1 MRTRREHG
9 ALLYGGSK
17 GRVAAYGGAGGGAG
31 CSLSRGTV
39 VSDTSVQGGRLTAS
53 ILMDGDEEPGVYAA
67 DFAMQAGQRVAVL
80 MFGAQSLVL
89 PIASLL
95 LQQAGDSAAGM
106 IADAKTELEESIDA
120 AGEAIKGEAVKES
133 VAAANGEV
141 KKGIEEFSQTVADT
155 YTTKDEAKSFA
166 TSSDLTQTSESL
178 TATFTKSLSEKG
190 KTHIGKPAPP
200 YSAGDVRMEPADG
213 LCYVCTTSRASGT
226 FRDSDWT
233 EHDAFVS
240 AFVRQD
246 YEGVTVG
253 KAESQWKA
261 RLSTR
266 GTFDVLDEGGSVATQ
281 MGTDEYGA
289 YLTTEKTSLV
299 MKSKAG
305 NAEMSVGDGI
315 VKFSST
321 NGLVNF
327 LPARASNVPYAFY
340 NVEGVIPGVVCLYS
354 SSSGTTGTVTLR
366 EDVTRFWRID
376 IHFDD
381 GTGRMSVTS
390 VVGPPSGDYGVSIV
404 KNGTLA
410 SIGRVVGNPGKAGVY
425 VSGEVVTLTGSTVT
439 RGGGGVGAGAMQANI
454 AGSSTSV
461 GPANHYIK
469 AVVGWVA

>member
-53 ILMDGDEEPGVYAA
+53 ILMDGDEEPGVYAV
-67 DFAMQAGQRVAVL
+67 DFAMSAGQRVAVL

-89 PIASLL
+89 PIASLI
-95 LQQAGDSAAGM
+95 LQQAGDASAGM
-106 IADAKTELEESIDA
+106 IQDAKTDLEASIDEK
-120 AGEAIKGEAVKES
+120 GEAIRGEAVKES

-141 KKGIEEFSQTVADT
+141 KKGIEAFSQTVAAT
-155 YTTKDEAKSFA
+155 YTTKDEARSFA

-340 NVEGVIPGVVCLYS
+340 NVCLLY
-354 SSSGTTGTVTLR
+354 
-366 EDVTRFWRID
+366 
-376 IHFDD
+376 
-381 GTGRMSVTS
+381 TS
-390 VVGPPSGDYGVSIV
+390 RCV
-404 KNGTLA
+404 
-410 SIGRVVGNPGKAGVY
+410 
-425 VSGEVVTLTGSTVT
+425 
-439 RGGGGVGAGAMQANI
+439 
-454 AGSSTSV
+454 
-461 GPANHYIK
+461 
-469 AVVGWVA
+469 